1 MRKTSP
7 SLDLPSEESRI
18 VKFLKER
25 LKKSG
30 AKGIVIGISGGI
42 DSAVTC
48 VLAIRAL
55 GSNKVTGLLMF
66 EDGFENS
73 ADYLDARELAL
84 KFGLNTIE
92 IGITPI
98 VKAFSQSLGLTGLK
112 ISKIGLANIKA
123 RIRMTLLYAVANQRK
138 LIVVGTGDRSEEL
151 VGYFTKYG
159 DGGVDIMPI
168 AHLYK
173 TEIRELAKELDIP
186 SQIIEKPSSP
196 NLWEHHK
203 ASDELPADYPI
214 LDNILKLLFDQRRV
228 GAEITRLTGASPSI
242 VRKVLNLHNR
252 SKHKREYPPMI
263 GR

>member
-1 MRKTSP
+1 MRKKALG
-7 SLDLPSEESRI
+7 LDLPSEEARI

-25 LKKSG
+25 LKTSG

-55 GSNKVTGLLMF
+55 GFKKVTGLLMF

-73 ADYLDARELAL
+73 ADYMDARELTL
-84 KFGLNTIE
+84 KFGLKTIE

-98 VKAFSQSLGLTGLK
+98 IKAFSQGLGLTGLK

-123 RIRMTLLYAVANQRK
+123 RIRMTLLYAVANQRR
-138 LIVVGTGDRSEEL
+138 LIVAGTGDRSEEL

-173 TEIRELAKELDIP
+173 TEIRQLAKGLDIP
-186 SQIIEKPSSP
+186 SRIIEKPSTP
-196 NLWEHHK
+196 NLWENHK

-214 LDNILKLLFDQRRV
+214 LDNILKLLFDQQRV
-228 GAEITRLTGASPSI
+228 EAEITRVTGISPST

-263 GR
+263 DR